1 MMASLAH
8 HATTHCMMLIH
19 TIIHAKAMLA
29 KWLNACVAASFSSK
43 DFARARKVIE
53 QGFRNIHLFA
63 QQTFNAYN
71 DADPNALL
79 LNAVFISTTNGL
91 RGEFIGSVVR
101 VFPF

>member
-1 MMASLAH
+1 
-8 HATTHCMMLIH
+8 
-19 TIIHAKAMLA
+19 
-29 KWLNACVAASFSSK
+29 
-43 DFARARKVIE
+43 
-53 QGFRNIHLFA
+53 LFA